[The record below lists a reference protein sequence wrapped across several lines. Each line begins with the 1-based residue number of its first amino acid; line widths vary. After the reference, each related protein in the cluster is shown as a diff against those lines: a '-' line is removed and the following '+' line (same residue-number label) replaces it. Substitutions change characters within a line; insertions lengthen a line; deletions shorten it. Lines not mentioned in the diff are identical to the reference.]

1 MEPKIRL
8 EVWAG
13 SLGVPVLRKALDAA
27 TLNANEQAELQQL
40 ISDSGVLNM
49 LEHPAPPEK
58 LRDANQTKMV
68 FDMAG
73 KTQTVRISEES
84 VSPKLRQLIE
94 FVKTNAS

>member
-1 MEPKIRL
+1 MEPKIHL

-27 TLNANEQAELQQL
+27 KLNANDRAELQQL

-68 FDMAG
+68 FDVAG
-73 KTQTVRISEES
+73 KTQTVRVSEES
-84 VSPKLRQLIE
+84 ASPKLRQLIE

>member
-1 MEPKIRL
+1 MEPKIHL

-68 FDMAG
+68 FDIAG